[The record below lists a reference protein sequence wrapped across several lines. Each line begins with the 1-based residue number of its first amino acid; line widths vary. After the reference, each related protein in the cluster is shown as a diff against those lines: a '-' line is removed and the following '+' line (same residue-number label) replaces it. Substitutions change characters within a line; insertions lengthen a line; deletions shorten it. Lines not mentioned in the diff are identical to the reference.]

1 MTARFKSITLH
12 HGEERQVYVT
22 EGSVTEEQILSGDD
36 EGVICLMLDES
47 QTDNVVSWL
56 NQQDEADD

>member
-1 MTARFKSITLH
+1 MTARYKSITLQ

-22 EGSVTEEQILSGDD
+22 EGSVTEEQLRSGDD
-36 EGVICLMLDES
+36 DGVVCLMLDES

-56 NQQDEADD
+56 NQQEGGHV